1 MLAATKASDSVL
13 FFEISMCKKSFK
25 IFSAVIF
32 MANMTIFSLVSLS
45 SVALV
50 LLLVLVLVL
59 VLASILLPLT
69 PVLPL
74 SSACE

>member
-59 VLASILLPLT
+59 ASILLPLT